1 MRLPLPLGK
10 SDNGY
15 GARDRQMADALRAAK
30 TSAEADQIARAN
42 GMTDASDAVSW
53 LKERS

>member
-1 MRLPLPLGK
+1 MRLPLPLGE

-15 GARDRQMADALRAAK
+15 GDLDRQMADALRAAK
-30 TSAEADQIARAN
+30 TTAEADQIARAN
-42 GMTDASDAVSW
+42 GLTDASAAVSW